1 MIYAIDFDGTL
12 CTNAWPDIGE
22 PNIAFIRHFRELRE
36 QGHKLILW
44 TCREGEALQRAID
57 WCADY
62 GLGFDAHNE
71 NLPELNEL
79 YGNDCRKI
87 GADFYVDDKSYWPI
101 GKESKMNADEV
112 VSALRCCNRSKGHR
126 CSVCPVFSR
135 YEHRI
140 CKATVDRFAAD
151 LIESLQAELTDYHH
165 MSELVDG
172 KMKENQ
178 RLRRINENLQEQL
191 AASQRR
197 EKAALI
203 TDR

>member
-1 MIYAIDFDGTL
+1 MLYAVDFDGTL
-12 CTNAWPDIGE
+12 CANAWPDIGE

-71 NLPELNEL
+71 NLPELTEL

-151 LIESLQAELTDYHH
+151 LIESLQATNKNLRNELCQRCGRYREAHIGAC
-165 MSELVDG
+165 DG
-172 KMKENQ
+172 CRWRENAGEVE
-178 RLRRINENLQEQL
+178 RDE
-191 AASQRR
+191 
-197 EKAALI
+197 
-203 TDR
+203 